1 MPTTV
6 ARLSSN
12 GVYFTNTY
20 FDEVTYTSNKINT
33 TALYSGG
40 FDEVTIQGSNI
51 AKRET
56 YDSQLLVSRY
66 FDEVTGISTTTTIS
80 PLAGLVFDLDA
91 ANYSALPVN
100 GSTDATGTY
109 SLSVTNAGASISYI
123 SSNGGYFSK
132 SNNVGTDSIIA
143 GPNYTSTS
151 QSYSVFMAYAVNT
164 TAGGRLLNTN
174 NEATND
180 WLLGSYFSSLYYKNV
195 WYPNASLN
203 LTVDSYTVDSG
214 WNFIWATYDATTGT
228 ANLYISS
235 STVNNT
241 SGPTAFYKQ
250 AVYGVSSRGFNQ
262 LRLWSRSGGSEV
274 QSGKIGLVKV
284 YNRVLSVSDIQ
295 TLWSQYHSRFGI

>member
-1 MPTTV
+1 MATTV

-12 GVYFTNTY
+12 GIYFTNTY
-20 FDEVTYTSNKINT
+20 FDEVTYTLSRVTSAAN
-33 TALYSGG
+33 YSAQ
-40 FDEVTIQGSNI
+40 FDEVTIQGGGV

-56 YDSQLLVSRY
+56 NDGQVLVSRY
-66 FDEVTGISTTTTIS
+66 FDEVTGISSAIT
-80 PLAGLVFDLDA
+80 PLAGLTFDLDA
-91 ANYSALPVN
+91 ANFSAVPAN
-100 GSTDATGTY
+100 GALDATGTY
-109 SLSVTNAGASISYI
+109 SLTVANAGASISYS

-132 SNNVGTDSIIA
+132 SNNTASDNIIA

-151 QSYSVFMAYAVNT
+151 QSYSVFMAYDVNT

-180 WLLGSYFSSLYYKNV
+180 WLLGSYFNGPYYKNV

-203 LTVDSYTVDSG
+203 LLSDTYTVDSG

-228 ANLYISS
+228 ANLYIASS
-235 STVNNT
+235 SVNNT

-262 LRLWSRSGGSEV
+262 LRLWSRASNSEV